1 MKVTFDKNALV
12 AALIPATGIVP
23 NRNTNSAMEGLLFE
37 CPGDLEGTCR
47 LSAYDM
53 EKGMRTSLPARI
65 TEPGKCILNAQ
76 SLLQIA
82 RSLPDG
88 GITIEIDDRFRARI
102 TGGNSSFEIGA
113 RPGEDFPSMPILSGD
128 RYYVMPQHRLR
139 TLITGVLFAVAQNDQ
154 RPAFN
159 GAFLHI
165 HDGILTLVGCD
176 GNRLAI
182 GNMPAPGG
190 ENAPKAEMIV
200 PGRMLSE
207 VFKLLKDSE
216 DDVTLMLTRKHVIF
230 VVGEICFF
238 TRIIDVDYI
247 DYTRYIPKDYLTGV
261 FLDTA
266 SLRGAIERAS
276 LITENKLG
284 SNARTFVKMEFDGAE
299 VRISSVSDGGS
310 VRETV
315 PAAIEGNGVVIGF
328 NCRFMLDILRACPD
342 EMETLHLRLNS
353 EYMGMTIENGTSKDP
368 DAAPSEEP
376 EFTFFVMPVKMD
388 MR

>member
-1 MKVTFDKNALV
+1 MKVTFDKDALV

-23 NRNTNSAMEGLLFE
+23 TRNTVAATEGLLFE

-53 EKGMRTSLPARI
+53 EKGMRTTLPARI
-65 TEPGKCILNAQ
+65 GEPGKCILNAQ
-76 SLLQIA
+76 SILQIA

-88 GITIEIDDRFRARI
+88 NITIEVDEKFRAKI
-102 TGGNSSFEIGA
+102 SGGTSSFEIGA
-113 RPGEDFPSMPILSGD
+113 RPGEDFPTMPLLSGD

-159 GAFLHI
+159 GAFLHV

-176 GNRLAI
+176 GNRLSI

-190 ENAPKAEMIV
+190 ENAPNAEMII

-207 VFKLLKDSE
+207 VFKLLRDTE
-216 DDVTLMLTRKHVIF
+216 DEVTIMLTRKHVIF

-247 DYTRYIPKDYLTGV
+247 TYTRYIPQDYLTNV

-266 SLRGAIERAS
+266 SLRGSIERAS

-284 SNARTFVKMEFDGAE
+284 SNARTFVKLEFRDNE
-299 VRISSVSDGGS
+299 VCVSSVSDGGS

-315 PAAIEGNGVVIGF
+315 PAAIDGNGVVIGF
-328 NCRFMLDILRACPD
+328 NCRYLLDILRACPA

-353 EYMGMTIENGTSKDP
+353 ELMGMTIENGTSKDP

-376 EFTFFVMPVKMD
+376 EFTFFLMPVKMD
-388 MR
+388 IR